1 MYYFWENI
9 IKVYILRSN
18 SCQNKKDIMS
28 DVIDNTL
35 VSGVQRGLRLEA
47 LHRYIRMKY
56 GISIDLD
63 ALKRRIHLLNL
74 KLDY

>member
-1 MYYFWENI
+1 MYYFWQI
-9 IKVYILRSN
+9 VIKVSILRSN
-18 SCQNKKDIMS
+18 SCQNKKITMS

-56 GISIDLD
+56 GISIDID
-63 ALKRRIHLLNL
+63 ALKRRIQLLNL